1 MFGNFTEDA
10 QSILVNAKREMLSL
24 KHPYIGTEHFVLSLL
39 KSNNALSK
47 RLMGYHIT
55 YDQFR
60 NEIIKI
66 IGCGSKESELF
77 LYTPLLKKVIENAVL
92 DSKENNDGEVTT
104 EHLFASLLEEGEGIA
119 LRIFIGM
126 GVDLE
131 KMYEDFSNRLIKKSH
146 KKKNKKLLIDDL
158 GIDLTEKARNNELDP
173 VIGRE
178 DEIKRVLEILCRRT
192 KNNPIL
198 LGLAGVGKTA
208 IVEELSR
215 MIVQNNVP
223 DKLLNKRIISL
234 DMASLVSGTKYRGE
248 FEERMKKVLQEI
260 EENEDIILF
269 IDEIHTLVGAG
280 GAEGAIDAS
289 NILKPSLA
297 RGKIRC
303 IGATT
308 YDEYKKFIEKDSALE
323 RRFQKV
329 LVEVPN
335 KEKTLR
341 ILLKLKPIYEKFH
354 GVILPDEMLEKIIE
368 LSEKYVYDRNQPDK
382 SIDILD
388 EVCSSVSLRANSFTD
403 EILSLKG
410 KIELTNK
417 NKEAFLLE
425 NNFDKAYL
433 CRKELMHLQ
442 EELNQLELSYQQNK
456 NVVISLEDIA
466 NVIHLKTHIPVY
478 EIMQDNVKV
487 IERIENDL
495 KNVVIGQEEAVQE
508 LMNVTKK
515 IKLGYGGNNTKN
527 YSLLFIGPSGVGKTA
542 LAKAYASSLV
552 GEDNLIR
559 LDMSEYSEANS
570 VNKIIGSPPGYVG
583 YEDTTSVLEQ
593 VRNKP
598 NAVILLDE
606 IEKAHMRVINLFYQ
620 ILDEGKVKDSKGNI
634 VRFDNNIIIM
644 TSNLGYEN
652 NSVGFHLPKEEKLV
666 SLLKEHFSLS
676 FINRIDS
683 NIAFHHLTEE
693 HIIKIIQ
700 NKFEDLKKKYSTVQI
715 IFEPKVVEELCSLS
729 DYHLFGARRLNSIV
743 SSKLENIIIDK
754 IIAGEKI
761 VIIDSIQEKKISI

>member
-1 MFGNFTEDA
+1 MFGNFTEEA
-10 QSILVNAKREMLSL
+10 QNILVNAKKEMLSL

-39 KSNNALSK
+39 KSNHSLSK
-47 RLMGYHIT
+47 KLTEYHIT
-55 YDQFR
+55 YDRFR

-77 LYTPLLKKVIENAVL
+77 LYTPLLKKVIENAVM
-92 DSKENNDGEVTT
+92 DSKENNDGEVTC
-104 EHLFASLLEEGEGIA
+104 EHLFSALLEEGEGIA

-131 KMYEDFSNRLIKKSH
+131 KMYDDFSNRLIKKSH

-158 GIDLTEKARNNELDP
+158 GVDLTEKARNNELDP

-178 DEIKRVLEILCRRT
+178 EEIKRVLEILCRRT

-198 LGLAGVGKTA
+198 LGAAGVGKTA

-234 DMASLVSGTKYRGE
+234 DMASMVSGTKYRGE
-248 FEERMKKVLQEI
+248 FEERMKKILQEI

-303 IGATT
+303 VGATT

-329 LVEVPN
+329 IVEVPN
-335 KEKTLR
+335 KEKTWH
-341 ILLKLKPIYEKFH
+341 ILSKLKPIYEKFH
-354 GVILPDEMLEKIIE
+354 GVLLPDEMLEKIIE

-388 EVCSSVSLRANSFTD
+388 EVCASVSLRANSFTD

-410 KIELTNK
+410 KIEITNK

-433 CRKELMHLQ
+433 CRKELLQ
-442 EELNQLELSYQQNK
+442 LQDELNQLELSYQKEK
-456 NVVISLEDIA
+456 NVIVSLEDIA

-478 EIMQDNVKV
+478 EIMQDNFKV
-487 IERIENDL
+487 IERIKKDL
-495 KNVVIGQEEAVQE
+495 QDVVVGQEEAVQE
-508 LMNVTKK
+508 LINVTKK
-515 IKLGYGGNNTKN
+515 IKLGYGNNMKN

-542 LAKAYASSLV
+542 LAKAYASSLAS
-552 GEDNLIR
+552 EENLIR
-559 LDMSEYSEANS
+559 LDMSEYSEPNS

-583 YEDTTSVLEQ
+583 YEDTTCVLEQ

-620 ILDEGKVKDSKGNI
+620 ILDEGKIKDSKGNL

-644 TSNLGYEN
+644 TSNIGYET
-652 NSVGFHLPKEEKLV
+652 NSVGFHLSQGEKLV

-683 NIAFHHLTEE
+683 SIIFHHLKEE
-693 HIIKIIQ
+693 SMRQIIQ
-700 NKFEDLKKKYSTVQI
+700 EQLSELQKKYSNIEITFSSNVI
-715 IFEPKVVEELCSLS
+715 EELLSLS
-729 DYHLFGARRLNSIV
+729 EYHLFGARRVHSLI
-743 SSKLENIIIDK
+743 SSKVENLIIDK
-754 IIAGEKI
+754 VIEGETTFMM
-761 VIIDSIQEKKISI
+761 DSLSERKISIF